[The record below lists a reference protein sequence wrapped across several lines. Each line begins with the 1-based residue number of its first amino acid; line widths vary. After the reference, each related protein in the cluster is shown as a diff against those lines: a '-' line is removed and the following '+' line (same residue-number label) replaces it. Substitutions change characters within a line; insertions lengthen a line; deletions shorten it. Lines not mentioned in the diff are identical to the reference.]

1 MSLKRLTPPV
11 RAGIIG
17 TGFAAG
23 RRARALQEDDRAQLV
38 AAVGHQP
45 EKTEQFARTYGLQ
58 VLPHWQ
64 DLVALSDLDLVVVS
78 TINRDCAA
86 IAKGALQARKHVVVE
101 YPLAL
106 NLTAGRELLVLAQN
120 QQRLLHVEHI
130 EVLGELHQVFKQALS
145 QLGEVSY
152 ARYSKIAPKHP
163 APQRWSYQK
172 SLFGF
177 PLVASLSC
185 IHRLTDA
192 FGMVSSVSCQTR
204 YWPEEQEQYGACLST
219 AQLTFK
225 CGTIAD
231 IIYAKG
237 DRFWHPE
244 RRLEARGS
252 QGSIICSS
260 QSALLIQE
268 DRTREIAIGS
278 RRGLFAE
285 DTRQVLNHLIA
296 AEPLYITAE
305 ASLYALQVACAA
317 EQSAATGRVVW
328 VDELD
333 AIAV

>member
-1 MSLKRLTPPV
+1 MSLKRLNPPV

-17 TGFAAG
+17 TGAAAG
-23 RRARALQEDDRAQLV
+23 RRAQALQADDRAQLV
-38 AAVGHQP
+38 AVVGHKP

-58 VLPHWQ
+58 VLPSWQ
-64 DLVALSDLDLVVVS
+64 DLVALPDLDLVVVS

-86 IAKGALQARKHVVVE
+86 IAKAALQARKHVVVE

-106 NLTAGRELLVLAQN
+106 DLAAARKLLLLAQN

-130 EVLGELHQVFKQALS
+130 EILGGLHQVFKQALS

-152 ARYSKIAPKHP
+152 ARYSKIAPKRS
-163 APQRWSYQK
+163 APERWSYQK

-177 PLVASLSC
+177 PLVASLAC

-192 FGMVSSVSCQTR
+192 FGAVSSVSCQNR
-204 YWPEEQEQYGACLST
+204 YWPEETEQYGACLST
-219 AQLTFK
+219 AQLTFES
-225 CGTIAD
+225 GTIAD

-244 RRLEARGS
+244 RRLEAHGS
-252 QGSIICSS
+252 AGSIICSN

-268 DRTREIAIGS
+268 DGTREIAIGS

-285 DTRQVLNHLIA
+285 DTRQVLNYLIA

-305 ASLYALQVACAA
+305 ASVYALEVACAA
-317 EQSAATGRVVW
+317 EQSAATGQVVS
-328 VDELD
+328 VSEINND
-333 AIAV
+333 